1 VANPPARRIAP
12 AAPPQRRRQRGE
24 GRSATAPGGDDDFD
38 ALYGGAGNTGNAA
51 AYDPWEPFNRKVHTF
66 NNAVDRGVARPLAT
80 AYTHVVP
87 RFARTGVSNF
97 FSNLRAPVTIT
108 NQLLQGRGADAWD
121 SLGRFLMNS
130 TLGIGGLFDP
140 ASKAMVPRRNED
152 FGQTLGAWGWRR
164 SRYVELPF
172 FGPRTVRDVFGLA
185 GDIPLS
191 PIRRIEEDKI
201 RIGLQ
206 GLQLVDTR
214 AQLLAIDDC
223 ATPPWTSTRWC
234 AMRGCSA
241 ATTRSRTIC
250 AASATAA
257 TTMPIRRSRS
267 MRCRC
272 RSGPTES
279 CQRRMKNP
287 ASAGFSLAVGAN
299 PWLGRPGSGRQR
311 GLDGL
316 AQARVVGGHVRGEAG
331 DDLAV
336 AADQELLE
344 VPQHRRRRWIG
355 ISLLARRSR
364 SGPSPIDCGCAAVSC
379 WYSGWVSSPATLILE
394 NIGKLTS

>member
-1 VANPPARRIAP
+1 MNVVRTFPLIVLATALTACASKPARSDAP
-12 AAPPQRRRQRGE
+12 AASTVVPASTIAEASASTADTATIDAAPAAAVVAAPAPATPPSAPA
-24 GRSATAPGGDDDFD
+24 RSADTDAARAAAATAPGGDDDFD
-38 ALYGGAGNTGNAA
+38 ALYGGAGNTGSAA

-66 NNAVDRGVARPLAT
+66 NNAVDRGIARPLAT

-214 AQLLAIDDC
+214 AQLLAIDNLRD
-223 ATPPWTSTRWC
+223 
-234 AMRGCSA
+234 
-241 ATTRSRTIC
+241 
-250 AASATAA
+250 TAVDEYSLVRDA
-257 TTMPIRRSRS
+257 WM
-267 MRCRC
+267 
-272 RSGPTES
+272 
-279 CQRRMKNP
+279 QRRNYQIENDLRSKRDR
-287 ASAGFSLAVGAN
+287 GHDDAN
-299 PWLGRPGSGRQR
+299 
-311 GLDGL
+311 
-316 AQARVVGGHVRGEAG
+316 
-331 DDLAV
+331 
-336 AADQELLE
+336 
-344 VPQHRRRRWIG
+344 
-355 ISLLARRSR
+355 
-364 SGPSPIDCGCAAVSC
+364 SPIPVDAMPMPNWS
-379 WYSGWVSSPATLILE
+379 
-394 NIGKLTS
+394 N

>member
-1 VANPPARRIAP
+1 MNVVRTFPLILLATALTACAGKPARSDAPVASTVVAASTVAEAP
-12 AAPPQRRRQRGE
+12 AATADTGGADATPVAAEATSPAPSAPSPAASAHGAE
-24 GRSATAPGGDDDFD
+24 TSAAKTATATAAGGDDDFD
-38 ALYGGAGNTGNAA
+38 ALYGGTGTTSSAA

-87 RFARTGVSNF
+87 RFARTGISNF

-191 PIRRIEEDKI
+191 PIRRVEEDKI

-214 AQLLAIDDC
+214 AQLLAIDDL
-223 ATPPWTSTRWC
+223 RD
-234 AMRGCSA
+234 
-241 ATTRSRTIC
+241 
-250 AASATAA
+250 TAVDEYA
-257 TTMPIRRSRS
+257 LVRDAWM
-267 MRCRC
+267 
-272 RSGPTES
+272 
-279 CQRRMKNP
+279 QRRNYQIENDLRSKRDR
-287 ASAGFSLAVGAN
+287 GHDDAN
-299 PWLGRPGSGRQR
+299 
-311 GLDGL
+311 
-316 AQARVVGGHVRGEAG
+316 
-331 DDLAV
+331 
-336 AADQELLE
+336 
-344 VPQHRRRRWIG
+344 
-355 ISLLARRSR
+355 
-364 SGPSPIDCGCAAVSC
+364 SPIPVDAMPMPQ
-379 WYSGWVSSPATLILE
+379 WTH
-394 NIGKLTS
+394 

>member
-1 VANPPARRIAP
+1 EAPAATADTGVVGTAPVAAVANPATP
-12 AAPPQRRRQRGE
+12 AAAAPTAAPQGAEASPPMTAAS
-24 GRSATAPGGDDDFD
+24 SAASDDDFD
-38 ALYGGAGNTGNAA
+38 ALYGGTGNTGSAA
-51 AYDPWEPFNRKVHTF
+51 AYDPWEPFNRKVHKF
-66 NNAVDRGVARPLAT
+66 NNAVDRGIARPLAT

-191 PIRRIEEDKI
+191 PIRRIEEDKV

-214 AQLLAIDDC
+214 AQLLAIDDL
-223 ATPPWTSTRWC
+223 RD
-234 AMRGCSA
+234 
-241 ATTRSRTIC
+241 
-250 AASATAA
+250 TAVDEYSLVRDA
-257 TTMPIRRSRS
+257 WM
-267 MRCRC
+267 
-272 RSGPTES
+272 
-279 CQRRMKNP
+279 QRRNYQIENDLRSKRDR
-287 ASAGFSLAVGAN
+287 GHDDAN
-299 PWLGRPGSGRQR
+299 
-311 GLDGL
+311 
-316 AQARVVGGHVRGEAG
+316 
-331 DDLAV
+331 
-336 AADQELLE
+336 
-344 VPQHRRRRWIG
+344 
-355 ISLLARRSR
+355 
-364 SGPSPIDCGCAAVSC
+364 SPIPVDAMPMPNWS
-379 WYSGWVSSPATLILE
+379 
-394 NIGKLTS
+394 N

>member
-1 VANPPARRIAP
+1 MNVVRTFPLIVLATALTACAGKPARSDAP
-12 AAPPQRRRQRGE
+12 AASTVVPANAAAEAPAAVADGGTIDPAVAVPAAQAPVATAPSPATPAAPVDGNAANTAA
-24 GRSATAPGGDDDFD
+24 ATAPGGDDDFD
-38 ALYGGAGNTGNAA
+38 ALYGGAGNTTNAA

-66 NNAVDRGVARPLAT
+66 NNAVDRGIARPLAT

-152 FGQTLGAWGWRR
+152 FGQTLGVWGWRR

-191 PIRRIEEDKI
+191 PIRRIEEDKV

-214 AQLLAIDDC
+214 AQLLAIDDL
-223 ATPPWTSTRWC
+223 RD
-234 AMRGCSA
+234 
-241 ATTRSRTIC
+241 
-250 AASATAA
+250 TAVDEYSLVRDA
-257 TTMPIRRSRS
+257 WM
-267 MRCRC
+267 
-272 RSGPTES
+272 
-279 CQRRMKNP
+279 QRRNYQIENDLRSKRER
-287 ASAGFSLAVGAN
+287 GHDDAN
-299 PWLGRPGSGRQR
+299 
-311 GLDGL
+311 
-316 AQARVVGGHVRGEAG
+316 
-331 DDLAV
+331 
-336 AADQELLE
+336 
-344 VPQHRRRRWIG
+344 
-355 ISLLARRSR
+355 
-364 SGPSPIDCGCAAVSC
+364 SPIPVDAMPMPQ
-379 WYSGWVSSPATLILE
+379 WTH
-394 NIGKLTS
+394 